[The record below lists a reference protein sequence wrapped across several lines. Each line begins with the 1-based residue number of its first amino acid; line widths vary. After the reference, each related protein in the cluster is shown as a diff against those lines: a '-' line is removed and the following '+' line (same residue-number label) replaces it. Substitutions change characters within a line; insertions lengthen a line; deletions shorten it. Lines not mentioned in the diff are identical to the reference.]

1 MLLRRLETYGFKS
14 FAEKTEVEFGSGIT
28 AIVGPN
34 GSGKSNISDA
44 IRWALG
50 EQSIRTLRG
59 SKAEDVIF
67 AGSTKRRALGAAEV
81 SLVFD
86 NSDNRLPIDFN
97 EVTITRRVFRSGDS
111 EYYIN
116 KSACRLKDIHELL
129 ADTGLGRDSM
139 SVIGQNKVDEVLN
152 SKPEERRSLFEEVA
166 GITKFKQR
174 KKDALR
180 KMEETSNNLNR
191 VDDLMTEIES
201 QLQPMAENAERTR
214 TYNSLHQELVAYQAT
229 LLMNKLTKAE
239 KMIAS
244 AQMESTE
251 ITDREFA
258 AAAQMAGAEA
268 EKERLASELLAIE
281 ENLIKIDAE
290 IVERST
296 ELERVEGKKAV
307 LAERIRQSI
316 KAQERLN
323 QESGRFSQL
332 RQELEA
338 KLRQEETNTAAK
350 AAEKNQLEERLEK
363 LTAEYDQ
370 TNEAAQ
376 LLGKQIEEGKE
387 QTFTQLQRIANERN
401 ELRGAERDRER
412 LLLRKASLEKEQA
425 QYAEQLSESQKNSRL
440 LAEEQQ
446 KLTSCKN
453 ELLGVQRMA
462 DERKLVLDKNLQEA
476 IRAERSLAGQLQE
489 AASRLKILTQMQEEY
504 DGFGRGIKQLLKT
517 RSPWRNQMCG
527 AVAELFTVDDQ
538 FVVAIETALGGA
550 LQHIITENEGAAK
563 AAIDFLKVNKLGRA
577 TFLPITTI
585 KPSVP
590 RAVEITAA
598 EQPGAVGFATDLV
611 SCDVKYKTV
620 LNYLLGRTVVA
631 TNIDTGLEI
640 ARKSS
645 FSVRIVT
652 LDGQQINP
660 GGSLTGGSVNR
671 RENSFLSRVNEIEA
685 LKVRHFE
692 LNEKWQS
699 IKSEEADLKVQAQEL
714 EHELR
719 ALARQQQEAD
729 VRQAELAVQLER
741 ASSDSSRMQ
750 QAVLTLQKEL
760 EAALKEDELLQQRL
774 SEIRISVQRLEMHDS
789 DYKGQVQL
797 WQVKFNELQAAKEVL
812 MIEVTE
818 IKIILAGLQQQIEAL
833 VYQCRGYNE
842 QLTQLQRQ
850 MEDAGNELVRT
861 TTEITCAEEEIAQLA
876 VLQSEVAEQ
885 KSIYQT
891 ERQNMYSKKM
901 NVLSAVQKNEKDI
914 RDFRRKY
921 SELQTR
927 VHDMQLMMTKY
938 QFEAAHC
945 QEQLEQFGLTQDDAK
960 LLLRPGS
967 YEEISG
973 SIRNLEARIA
983 ELGPVNPGAVEE
995 YERLAERQHFLHTQ
1009 SGDLRSARDYLVS
1022 IIRDIDQT
1030 MSKQFTTA
1038 FAVINEKFG
1047 ETFSRL
1053 FGGGTAKL
1061 QLLEPE
1067 NVLETGIDILVQPPG
1082 KKQQNL
1088 SLLSGGERA
1097 LTVIA
1102 LLFSFL
1108 AYRPAPFCV
1117 VDEIDAALDE
1127 ANVER
1132 FSSFLRDYAKDTQFI
1147 VVTHRKGT
1155 MEAADVMQGVTME
1168 ESGISRLLSVKFMDK
1183 AV

>member
-201 QLQPMAENAERTR
+201 QLQPMAQNAERTR

-244 AQMESTE
+244 AQMETTE
-251 ITDREFA
+251 ITDRELA

-268 EKERLASELLAIE
+268 EKERLASDLLAIE
-281 ENLIKIDAE
+281 ESLVKIDAE

-307 LAERIRQSI
+307 LAERIRQSA

-323 QESGRFSQL
+323 QESGRFAQL

-425 QYAEQLSESQKNSRL
+425 QYAEQLSESKKNSRL

-446 KLTSCKN
+446 KLTGSKN
-453 ELLGVQRMA
+453 EMIGAQRLA
-462 DERKLVLDKNLQEA
+462 DERKLVLDKSLQDT

-489 AASRLKILTQMQEEY
+489 TASRLKILTQMQEEY
-504 DGFGRGIKQLLKT
+504 EGFGRGIKQLLKT
-517 RSPWRNQMCG
+517 QTPWRKQMCG
-527 AVAELFTVDDQ
+527 AVAELFTVDEQ

-563 AAIDFLKVNKLGRA
+563 AAIEFLKVNKLGRA

-590 RAVEITAA
+590 RAAEIAAA
-598 EQPGAVGFATDLV
+598 EQAGAVGFAADLV
-611 SCDVKYKTV
+611 SCDVKYKPV

-685 LKVRHFE
+685 LKVRHSE
-692 LNEKWQS
+692 LSEKWQS
-699 IKSEEADLKVQAQEL
+699 VKSEEADLKVQAQEL
-714 EHELR
+714 EQELR
-719 ALARQQQEAD
+719 VLGQQQQEAV

-741 ASSDSSRMQ
+741 ANSDSSRMQ
-750 QAVLTLQKEL
+750 QAVLTLQQEL

-774 SEIRISVQRLEMHDS
+774 SEMRISVQTLEIHDS

-797 WQVKFNELQAAKEVL
+797 WQVKFNELQAAKEAFA
-812 MIEVTE
+812 IELTE
-818 IKIILAGLQQQIEAL
+818 IKIVLAGLQQQIEAL
-833 VYQCRGYNE
+833 VYQCRGYSE
-842 QLTQLQRQ
+842 QLTQLLRQ
-850 MEDAGNELVRT
+850 MEEAGNELVRT
-861 TTEITCAEEEIAQLA
+861 TTEITCAEGEIAQLE

-891 ERQNMYSKKM
+891 ERQNMYGRKM
-901 NVLSAVQKNEKDI
+901 NVLSAVQKNEKEI

-967 YEEISG
+967 YEEVSG
-973 SIRNLEARIA
+973 SIRNLEERIA

-995 YERLAERQHFLHTQ
+995 YERLAERQDFLHTQ

-1030 MSKQFTTA
+1030 MSKQFTSA
-1038 FAVINEKFG
+1038 FAVIDEKFG

-1168 ESGISRLLSVKFMDK
+1168 ESGISQLLSVKFMDK